1 MILGL
6 YQAPSPA
13 GDIAGGL
20 AVIDDALGKAAEAGV
35 EMLTMPEL
43 FLPGYNSTKATP
55 PVGWGEIE
63 GQVSAL
69 AAKHGVALCIGLA
82 EYADGKAYNSAF
94 VYGDDGAELARFR
107 KLQLFGPGEQAI
119 FEFGDKHCLF
129 DYRGHR
135 FGVLICYDVEF
146 PEHTRALARAGV
158 QTIIVPTANMKPFI
172 NVNQI
177 TVPARALESKLNI
190 VYANYTGVEGDLDYV
205 GHSAIFAPDGYL
217 LGGKGFG
224 TGLVIAE
231 AADQSGENG
240 IPLSTQFE
248 DYRPVEPPK

>member
-6 YQAPSPA
+6 YQCASPA
-13 GDIAGGL
+13 GDIAAGL
-20 AVIDDALGKAAEAGV
+20 AVIDDALGKAAAAGV

-43 FLPGYNSTKATP
+43 FLPGYNSTTSTP
-55 PVGWGEIE
+55 PDGWE
-63 GQVSAL
+63 GVEGKVAAL

-82 EYADGKAYNSAF
+82 EYEGGTAYNSAF

-107 KLQLFGPGEQAI
+107 KIQLFGPGEQSI
-119 FEFGDKHCLF
+119 FAFGDKHSTF
-129 DYRGHR
+129 TYRGHK
-135 FGVLICYDVEF
+135 FGILICYDVEF

-177 TVPARALESKLNI
+177 TVPARALESRLNI

-224 TGLVIAE
+224 EGLAVAE
-231 AADQSGENG
+231 ATDQPGENG

>member
-13 GDIAGGL
+13 GDVAAGL

-43 FLPGYNSTKATP
+43 FLPGYNSTTRTP
-55 PVGWGEIE
+55 LEGWDE
-63 GQVSAL
+63 VPAKVAAL
-69 AAKHGVALCIGLA
+69 AAKRRVALCIGLA

-94 VYGDDGAELARFR
+94 VYSDDGAELARFR

-119 FEFGDKHCLF
+119 FEFGDQHCLF

-146 PEHTRALARAGV
+146 AEHTRALARAGA

-205 GHSAIFAPDGYL
+205 GHSAIFGPDGYP
-217 LGGKGFG
+217 LGSKGFG
-224 TGLVIAE
+224 TGLVIGKAT
-231 AADQSGENG
+231 DQPGENG

-248 DYRPVEPPK
+248 DYRPVEAPK